1 MPLTVGVIGPEDLV
15 RKVVAVGGDAGRSG
29 FGRLLPL
36 PYRHEE
42 ETAGIAAGAGSTA
55 DALLF
60 TGVVPYGLA
69 AAAGALDRPATYVP
83 YSGATLLR
91 ALVELLRLGHDVSRV
106 SIDTLRRDEVL
117 ETLTEAKLPTE
128 HIRVLPHRPGLTSQD
143 LVDFHLDARDTRG
156 ARVAITCLGSA
167 FHVLEHRTHTV
178 RLAPSRHSVLGAL
191 RALALDAAGRQSGD
205 AQVALGVIEL
215 PTDGGGPSGG
225 LPGGHRPADGRS
237 TAERRVDERSLG
249 ERSRSEGPAGERP
262 AGERPA
268 GERSADGRL
277 AGERLVDERPA
288 GQGPAGE
295 RSADERLADD
305 VRVLGASLAAL
316 PDGRRLVVTTRGVL
330 EKATDRFTRIPFLDG
345 LAARHG
351 TAHIGFGVGRTA
363 AEAEALARRAVKRAR
378 SVGPAAGVVSMTDDV
393 DIVID
398 GAAADSAGEAV
409 GGSAPPG
416 GAALLARRVG
426 ISPQTLDRLR
436 ELASGERG
444 EELTAH
450 AVAGYLS
457 VQQRT
462 ARRILKRLERA
473 GVAVPT
479 GIRQEGQTGRP
490 PTVYRVRL

>member
-15 RKVVAVGGDAGRSG
+15 HKVVAVGGEAGR
-29 FGRLLPL
+29 GRLLPL
-36 PYRHEE
+36 PYRHED
-42 ETAGIAAGAGSTA
+42 ETTDIVTGAGSAA

-60 TGVVPYGLA
+60 TGVVPHGLA
-69 AAAGALDRPATYVP
+69 VAAGVLDRPAMYVP

-143 LVDFHLDARDTRG
+143 LVDFHLGARDTRG

-167 FHVLEHRTHTV
+167 FHVLEQRTHAV
-178 RLAPSRHSVLGAL
+178 RLAPSRHSILATL
-191 RALALDAAGRQSGD
+191 QALALATAGRQSGD
-205 AQVALGVIEL
+205 AQVALGVI
-215 PTDGGGPSGG
+215 D
-225 LPGGHRPADGRS
+225 LPGAD
-237 TAERRVDERSLG
+237 D
-249 ERSRSEGPAGERP
+249 
-262 AGERPA
+262 
-268 GERSADGRL
+268 RSAD
-277 AGERLVDERPA
+277 D
-288 GQGPAGE
+288 
-295 RSADERLADD
+295 RLADD
-305 VRVLGASLAAL
+305 VRVLGGSLAAL

-363 AEAEALARRAVKRAR
+363 AEAEALARRAVNRAR

-398 GAAADSAGEAV
+398 GAAADGGGET
-409 GGSAPPG
+409 GGGTAPPG
-416 GAALLARRVG
+416 GAALLARRAG

-436 ELASGERG
+436 ELASGDRG
-444 EELTAH
+444 EGLTAH
-450 AVAGYLS
+450 AVAEYLS

-473 GVAVPT
+473 GAAVPT

-490 PTVYRVRL
+490 PIVYRVRL